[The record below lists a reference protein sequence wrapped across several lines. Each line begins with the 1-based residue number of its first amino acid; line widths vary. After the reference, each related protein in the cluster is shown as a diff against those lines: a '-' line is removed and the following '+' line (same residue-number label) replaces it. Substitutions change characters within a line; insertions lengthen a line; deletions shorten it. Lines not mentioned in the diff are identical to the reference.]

1 MVTVS
6 LLFGLLM
13 ILWGISLIASWG
25 GWPGPWVFGG
35 QVLQWILFAC
45 IGYSVYGPLIR

>member
-13 ILWGISLIASWG
+13 ILWGITIIGAWV
-25 GWPGPWVFGG
+25 GWQGPWVQGG

-45 IGYSVYGPLIR
+45 LGWKVFGPLIQ